1 MKKRKRT
8 EKSKYKHESTGE
20 HCTAAAYVA
29 EIMCKRNAEN
39 RNEGSLP
46 YKFWNTK
53 KWKWTYQRQ
62 VIAANKMIEQFG
74 ERALVR
80 AVNSPEFNGIFSL
93 NHPKC
98 YGIIKRYSPYK
109 KKRQR
114 MESNKTINYFITRYN
129 KETSFCVT
137 TKSTTVNRSTDPQAR
152 LTAFSSRQPRAA
164 HTAAHSV
171 FPTGVKNSRY
181 GQLRISNVTWILHEE
196 SMVKR

>member
-98 YGIIKRYSPYK
+98 SSIIRRYQLLLIEEEKNRQEIEVKVNPKRRNKGYGK
-109 KKRQR
+109 KNLLSKLRQY
-114 MESNKTINYFITRYN
+114 ENGE
-129 KETSFCVT
+129 KEIE
-137 TKSTTVNRSTDPQAR
+137 DD
-152 LTAFSSRQPRAA
+152 
-164 HTAAHSV
+164 
-171 FPTGVKNSRY
+171 G
-181 GQLRISNVTWILHEE
+181 
-196 SMVKR
+196 